1 MAENA
6 KDKQEVVNSVHRGH
20 RLAANPLLSHQFYI
34 LVYCKKLNS
43 LFPPPS
49 T

>member
-20 RLAANPLLSHQFYI
+20 RLAANPLLSQFYF